1 VLHHYAKKLSRNT
14 LPVGSNQRLLNW
26 YLLLLLQVL
35 WNKILLVLGRRT
47 GARHEDYIWA
57 TRFNFDC
64 RKKQDLNTQYILLIL
79 ILTLQY
85 GIYKYFKLVMLS
97 GYSGLIFIKILISCY
112 FHTLNYPIRY
122 SIYIYTDYWI
132 HCCWLIFMKFWV
144 CVPGYN
150 MLINY
155 LYLFQCR
162 NCDYQQ
168 VADNPCIYVN
178 KITHEVE

>member
-1 VLHHYAKKLSRNT
+1 LYI
-14 LPVGSNQRLLNW
+14 P
-26 YLLLLLQVL
+26 Y
-35 WNKILLVLGRRT
+35 LVLC
-47 GARHEDYIWA
+47 I
-57 TRFNFDC
+57 
-64 RKKQDLNTQYILLIL
+64 
-79 ILTLQY
+79 
-85 GIYKYFKLVMLS
+85 
-97 GYSGLIFIKILISCY
+97 IST
-112 FHTLNYPIRY
+112 FLH
-122 SIYIYTDYWI
+122 WI

-178 KITHEVE
+178 KITHAPFVRGIYTVLEMKIWIYWSESNLFFIIVLNKNFKITLNYPIRYSIYIYWLLDSLLLINIYEILSLCTRVQYVNKLFVFISVP